1 MSLLTEGA
9 APAADAGTPP
19 PQATDGAT
27 PPSAP
32 PVDEATQALNDAV
45 ADSQRPEWAPEKFW
59 DPESKQVRVE
69 DLGKSYMNLEKLL
82 GREKIPV
89 PTSDE
94 DVEGWNRAYTALG
107 RPASP
112 DEYEFERPTLPED
125 LPYDE
130 DAEKSFRQW
139 AHEQGLNK
147 RQAKAFYDRY
157 VKYQTERH
165 AAYVEHQR
173 QQRAQAEHAFRREL
187 GNRYEAEIAKAK
199 AALQRYADPG
209 YIQWLDESGQGNNPE
224 VIRAWI
230 RVGNEMVGE
239 AKLKGSPAP
248 SSTPAD
254 AQKAIA
260 EYRKRFAKELHD
272 RHHPDHDLRVKELSR
287 LYEAAH
293 PA

>member
-9 APAADAGTPP
+9 APADAGTPP
-19 PQATDGAT
+19 PQATNGAAPPDGAT
-27 PPSAP
+27 A
-32 PVDEATQALNDAV
+32 ALNDAV

-59 DPESKQVRVE
+59 DPEAKAVRYE
-69 DLGKSYMNLEKLL
+69 DLGKSYSNLEKLL

-89 PTSDE
+89 PTGDE

-107 RPASP
+107 RPEKP
-112 DEYEFERPTLPED
+112 DDYEFERPSLPED

-147 RQAKAFYDRY
+147 RQARAFYDKF

-165 AAYVEHQR
+165 VAYVDHQR

-187 GNRYEAEIAKAK
+187 GTRYEAEIAKAK
-199 AALQRYADPG
+199 AAIERYADPG
-209 YIQWLDESGQGNNPE
+209 YIKWLDESGQGNNPE
-224 VIRAWI
+224 VVRSWI

-239 AKLKGSPAP
+239 AKLKGGQAP
-248 SSTPAD
+248 SATPAD

-260 EYRKRFAKELHD
+260 DFRSKHQKELFD
-272 RHHPDHDLRVKELSR
+272 RNHPDHEARVREMTR
-287 LYEAAH
+287 LFEAAH
-293 PA
+293 PQ